1 MVHIV
6 RDAGGVPGLHVA
18 YDCFTEEVEERLFR
32 SGDETSFFQ
41 HALGGPATATATRTG
56 NAPRHPT
63 SWPADYT
70 RVCNLIRDCGLVPDL
85 VPPDYCLPLLY
96 PPGAGFALHFDSR
109 YRWAEVIMGVNLGQD
124 GEMMFLPTKDDDK
137 AALAAGDTGKK
148 TARVKLPRRSI
159 YVMSGP
165 SRLDWKH
172 GIVQQRPTD
181 PPPAWNPHN
190 LRKSLT
196 LRSTKV
202 FSDVYFE
209 RALRQNSAERDSLL
223 TRQKAQ
229 ARFPPRNAQGE
240 ALTDEVLQKERSL
253 AHQVLQLMESGL
265 LPADLRFQRN
275 DDTFSLP
282 PGVTGGVTNRTVSEP
297 NQNATTA
304 AASANSASAFH
315 GEGYRLGTGHSDTG
329 GGGDGI
335 QQAINA
341 SLQSLAAERAKRKQ
355 STVGRGDP
363 FSYSSAASPSP
374 TKRGRKGD
382 RGSGGTTVID
392 LAGNSDEEAE
402 EKKQDDGDEMD
413 GKMPA
418 NRVLNGDDDDDV
430 IVID

>member
-1 MVHIV
+1 MVRIV

-18 YDCFTEEVEERLFR
+18 YDCFTEEVEERLFL

-56 NAPRHPT
+56 NAPRHPM

-109 YRWAEVIMGVNLGQD
+109 YRWAEVIVGVSLGQD

-137 AALAAGDTGKK
+137 AALAARAGGKTK

-172 GIVQQRPTD
+172 GIVQQKPAE
-181 PPPAWNPHN
+181 PPPSWNPHN

-196 LRSTKV
+196 FRSTKV

-209 RALRQNSAERDSLL
+209 RALRQRQNSAERNSLL
-223 TRQKAQ
+223 ARQRAQ
-229 ARFPPRNAQGE
+229 ARFPPRDAQGE
-240 ALTDEVLQKERSL
+240 ALTSEVLQKERSL

-265 LPADLRFQRN
+265 LPADLRFRQ
-275 DDTFSLP
+275 DEVTFPLP
-282 PGVTGGVTNRTVSEP
+282 PGVTNRTVSEP
-297 NQNATTA
+297 IQNATTA
-304 AASANSASAFH
+304 GASAGSASSFQ
-315 GEGYRLGTGHSDTG
+315 GEGYRLGTGHNDAS
-329 GGGDGI
+329 GGGDEV

-341 SLQSLAAERAKRKQ
+341 SLRSLAAERAKRKQ
-355 STVGRGDP
+355 SGAGRGDSS
-363 FSYSSAASPSP
+363 FLSSASSSSP

-382 RGSGGTTVID
+382 RGSGGGAVID
-392 LAGNSDEEAE
+392 LAGESDDEAE

-418 NRVLNGDDDDDV
+418 NKGLDGDDDDI